1 MPKKITTDEFIAKAK
16 QIHGDKYG
24 YDDVEY
30 KDMYSNVRIYCP
42 IHGFFE
48 QKPTHHIHQKSGCPQ
63 CATQNSIGKPKH
75 FFRKKK
81 KGIGVLDVDFSR
93 TYDEKTSKAYF
104 MWSNILYRC
113 YEKDVKK
120 KYKSYSSCYVCD
132 DWKYFS
138 KFLGWFNENYVEGY
152 AIDKD
157 IIKKGNKCYCPEY
170 CCFVPQRV
178 NNLIENR
185 SNDRGILPIGVHQT
199 RNLKYQAQMAK
210 DGKTHFIGIY
220 DTIDE
225 AFLAYKQTKE
235 NFIKEIA
242 QEYYD
247 GGLIT
252 ERVFNALMNYKIDI
266 TD

>member
-1 MPKKITTDEFIAKAK
+1 MRRLTQEEFLARAKEKYGDEF
-16 QIHGDKYG
+16 DYSN
-24 YDDVEY
+24 VEY
-30 KDMYSNVRIYCP
+30 KNMNTKVIIGCSK
-42 IHGFFE
+42 HGFFKMTPYKHLT
-48 QKPTHHIHQKSGCPQ
+48 QAYGCPQ
-63 CATQNSIGKPKH
+63 CEMDSRLGRPL
-75 FFRKKK
+75 RKKRSLISGF
-81 KGIGVLDVDFSR
+81 GILDVDFSR
-93 TYDEKTSKAYF
+93 KRDKLETMAYRTWDR
-104 MWSNILYRC
+104 MIRRC
-113 YEKDVKK
+113 YKK
-120 KYKSYSSCYVCD
+120 EYNKSDIKYKDCYVCE

-138 KFLGWFNENYVEGY
+138 NFLKFFKNNYIDGF
-152 AIDKD
+152 ALDKD